1 MSLWQDIRYGARTLR
16 NAPGFTLTAVVTM
29 ALGIGATTATFSICD
44 AMLWKPL
51 PLPHLDQLVM
61 VMQRLPDDP
70 NDWVA
75 NTPADA
81 EDIRRESTSFEGM
94 AFWEGGSANIV
105 GAAGEPERVKGYQ
118 VSANFFGVLGVAP
131 ARGRVFQP
139 GEDQLGRQHE
149 VVIGDGLWR
158 RRFGADPE
166 ILGRPI
172 RLDNDDYTVV
182 GVMPEKSEFPI
193 TAELWTPLAL
203 DPEEMHSRTKRQ
215 LDAMGRLKP
224 GRTAAQAAAEIDAIG
239 ARLARQ
245 YPDTNKNRRF
255 VALPVRQ
262 FLIGPYTGQYVLML
276 FGAVLFVLLIA
287 CANVANL
294 EFARATGRTREVAV
308 RTALGAGRGR
318 LVAQFLTESV
328 LLCLL
333 GAALGLLVASWGLD
347 LNRAGMPPEVEKH
360 VLGWKDISLDG
371 RALAFTLAAAVLSG
385 ILAGLAPAWQG
396 SRTNVNEALKEGGR
410 GGATGRAKHRLR
422 AILVAVEIA
431 LAVVLLVGAG
441 LMVRGFQ
448 TLAASGERYEPA
460 TMLTLELE
468 ISENKY
474 REGYQQAAFYRQVLE
489 RTSAIPG
496 VRSAVAVSSMPYN
509 GQPPWR
515 VFTIEGKPPEPGNLP
530 SGGYQAVSVNYFETM
545 HIPLLAGRLLS
556 AADGANSLRAA
567 VISERMARRWW
578 PGEALPVGRRI
589 QIGVPEEAGRWLT
602 IVGVVGNAPQSVFNR
617 EPSAMVYVPYVQ
629 APRTGMDI
637 GVRAGPEGHPDPTRL
652 APAVVAAIRS
662 VDAEQPIT
670 LVATLEALRRDEALG
685 IDYVAVW
692 MGVFGL
698 LALALSSIGVY
709 GVMAYLVSE
718 QTHEIGIRM
727 ALGAPRESVLG
738 MVFRRGM
745 LTAATGLAAG
755 LAAAYA
761 LARLMASLVWG
772 VTATDPATFIG
783 IALALVAAAALAI
796 YIPAR
801 RAMLIDPIV
810 ALRYE

>member
-1 MSLWQDIRYGARTLR
+1 
-16 NAPGFTLTAVVTM
+16 
-29 ALGIGATTATFSICD
+29 
-44 AMLWKPL
+44 
-51 PLPHLDQLVM
+51 
-61 VMQRLPDDP
+61 
-70 NDWVA
+70 
-75 NTPADA
+75 
-81 EDIRRESTSFEGM
+81 
-94 AFWEGGSANIV
+94 
-105 GAAGEPERVKGYQ
+105 
-118 VSANFFGVLGVAP
+118 
-131 ARGRVFQP
+131 VFQP
-139 GEDQLGRQHE
+139 GEDQPGRQHE
-149 VVIGDGLWR
+149 VVIGDRLWR

-166 ILGRPI
+166 ILGKPI

-193 TAELWTPLAL
+193 TAEMWTPLAL
-203 DPEEMHSRTKRQ
+203 DPEDMHSRTKRR
-215 LDAMGRLKP
+215 LSAMGRLKP

-245 YPDTNKNRRF
+245 YPDTNQNRRF
-255 VALPVRQ
+255 VALPVRH

-294 EFARATGRTREVAV
+294 QFARATGRTREAAL
-308 RTALGAGRGR
+308 RIALGAGRGR
-318 LVAQFLTESV
+318 LVAQLLTESV
-328 LLCLL
+328 LLSLA

-347 LNRAGMPPEVEKH
+347 LNRAAMPAEVEKH
-360 VLGWKDISLDG
+360 ILGWKDIAING
-371 RALAFTLAAAVLSG
+371 RALAFTLAAAVASG

-396 SRTNVNEALKEGGR
+396 SRANVNEALKEGGR
-410 GGATGRAKHRLR
+410 GGRAPSGLGRGKHRLR
-422 AILVAVEIA
+422 ATLVAAEIA
-431 LAVVLLVGAG
+431 LALVLLVGAG

-474 REGYQQAAFYRQVLE
+474 REGYQQAEFYRQVLE

-496 VRSAVAVSSMPYN
+496 VRSAVAASSMPYN

-515 VFTIEGKPPEPGNLP
+515 VFTIEGKQPEPGNLP
-530 SGGYQAVSVNYFETM
+530 SGGYQSVSVNYFETM

-556 AADGANSLRAA
+556 AADGARSPRAA

-578 PGEALPVGRRI
+578 PGEALPIGRRI

-602 IVGVVGNAPQSVFNR
+602 IVGVVGNAPQTVFDR
-617 EPSAMVYVPYVQ
+617 EPIATVYVPYVQ
-629 APRTGMDI
+629 APRTGIDI
-637 GVRAGPEGHPDPTRL
+637 GVRAFGDPTRL
-652 APAVVAAIRS
+652 APAVTAAIRS

-727 ALGAPRESVLG
+727 ALGAPRENVLG

-755 LAAAYA
+755 LVAAYA

-783 IALALVAAAALAI
+783 IAAALAAAAALAI

-801 RAMLIDPIV
+801 RAMHIDPIV

>member
-1 MSLWQDIRYGARTLR
+1 MSLWQDLRYGARMLR
-16 NAPGFTLTAVVTM
+16 QAPGFTVTAVVTM

-44 AMLWKPL
+44 AILWKPL
-51 PLPHLDQLVM
+51 PLPRLDQLAM
-61 VMQRLPDDP
+61 VEQRVPDDP
-70 NDWVA
+70 YDWVS

-81 EDIRRESTSFEGM
+81 EDIRRESTSFQGM

-105 GAAGEPERVKGYQ
+105 GAGGEPERIRGYA
-118 VSANFFGVLGVAP
+118 VSANFFDVLGVEA
-131 ARGRVFQP
+131 ARGRAFQP
-139 GEDQLGRQHE
+139 GEDQPGRQHQA
-149 VVIGDGLWR
+149 VLSDGLWR
-158 RRFGADPE
+158 RRFGADLE
-166 ILGRPI
+166 ILGKPI
-172 RLDNDDYTVV
+172 RLDNENYTVV
-182 GVMPEKSEFPI
+182 GIMPERSEFPVR
-193 TAELWTPLAL
+193 AELWTPLAL
-203 DPEEMHSRTKRQ
+203 DPEEIHSRTKRR
-215 LDAMGRLKP
+215 LEAIGRLKP
-224 GRTAAQAAAEIDAIG
+224 GLTVAQAAAEIDAIG

-255 VALPVRQ
+255 ATLPVRQ
-262 FLIGPYTGQYVLML
+262 FLIGPHTQQYALML

-294 EFARATGRTREVAV
+294 HFARATGRTREVAV

-328 LLCLL
+328 LLSLV

-347 LNRAGMPPEVEKH
+347 LNRAGMPPEVGKH
-360 VLGWKDISLDG
+360 FLGWEVISLDG

-396 SRTNVNEALKEGGR
+396 SRTNVNEALKEGGA
-410 GGATGRAKHRLR
+410 GGATGRGKHRLR
-422 AILVAVEIA
+422 AILVAAEIA

-448 TLAASGERYEPA
+448 TLAASGARYEPA

-474 REGYQQAAFYRQVLE
+474 RESYQQAAFYRQVLE

-496 VRSAVAVSSMPYN
+496 VRSAVAAGSMPYN

-515 VFTIEGKPPEPGNLP
+515 VFTIEGERPEPGDLP

-545 HIPLLAGRLLS
+545 HIPLLAGRLPS
-556 AADGANSLRAA
+556 AADGAHTLRAA

-578 PGEALPVGRRI
+578 PGGAFPVGRRI

-602 IVGVVGNAPQSVFNR
+602 IVGVVGNAPQSVFDR
-617 EPSAMVYVPYVQ
+617 EPLPMVYFPYVQ
-629 APRTGMDI
+629 SPRTGMDI
-637 GVRAGPEGHPDPTRL
+637 GIRAGPEGHPDPARL
-652 APAVVAAIRS
+652 VSAVTAAIRS
-662 VDAEQPIT
+662 VDPEQPIT
-670 LVATLEALRRDEALG
+670 LVSTLEELRRREALG
-685 IDYVAVW
+685 IDYLAVW

-709 GVMAYLVSE
+709 GVMAHLVSE

-727 ALGAPRESVLG
+727 ALGAPRENVLG
-738 MVFRRGM
+738 TIFRHG
-745 LTAATGLAAG
+745 LLTTAAGLAAG

-761 LARLMASLVWG
+761 LAKLMASLFWG

-783 IALALVAAAALAI
+783 IVLALAAAAALAI

-801 RAMLIDPIV
+801 RAMHIDPIV

>member
-1 MSLWQDIRYGARTLR
+1 MSLWQDLRYGARTLR
-16 NAPGFTLTAVVTM
+16 KAPGFTLTAVVTM

-51 PLPHLDQLVM
+51 PLPHLDQLVI
-61 VMQRLPDDP
+61 VMQRVQDDP
-70 NDWVA
+70 NDWVP

-81 EDIRRESTSFEGM
+81 EDIRRESTSFKEM

-105 GAAGEPERVKGYQ
+105 GAGGEPERVKGYQ
-118 VSANFFGVLGVAP
+118 VSANFFDVLGVQP

-139 GEDQLGRQHE
+139 GEDQPGRQHE

-166 ILGRPI
+166 ILGKPI
-172 RLDNDDYTVV
+172 RLDSYDYTVV
-182 GVMPEKSEFPI
+182 GVMPVKSEFPI
-193 TAELWTPLAL
+193 AAELWTPLAL
-203 DPEEMHSRTKRQ
+203 DPEEMHSRTRRQ
-215 LDAMGRLKP
+215 LQAMGRLKP
-224 GRTAAQAAAEIDAIG
+224 GRTAAQAAAEIDAIA

-255 VALPVRQ
+255 VTLPVRQ

-294 EFARATGRTREVAV
+294 QFARATGRTREVAL

-318 LVAQFLTESV
+318 LVAQLLTESV
-328 LLCLL
+328 LLSLV

-360 VLGWKDISLDG
+360 VLGFKDISLNG

-385 ILAGLAPAWQG
+385 MLAGLAPAWQG

-410 GGATGRAKHRLR
+410 SGATGRGKHRLR

-448 TLAASGERYEPA
+448 TLAASGARYEPA

-468 ISENKY
+468 IGENKY
-474 REGYQQAAFYRQVLE
+474 REGYQQAEFYRQVLE

-496 VRSAVAVSSMPYN
+496 VRSAVAVASMPYN
-509 GQPPWR
+509 GQPSWR
-515 VFTIEGKPPEPGNLP
+515 VFTIEGKPPEPGDLP
-530 SGGYQAVSVNYFETM
+530 TGAYQAVSVNYFETM

-556 AADGANSLRAA
+556 AADGPDHSPHAA

-589 QIGVPEEAGRWLT
+589 QIGIPEEAGRWLT
-602 IVGVVGNAPQSVFNR
+602 IVGVVANAPQSVFNR
-617 EPSAMVYVPYVQ
+617 EPVSMVYVPYVQ

-637 GVRAGPEGHPDPTRL
+637 GVRAPDPTRL
-652 APAVVAAIRS
+652 APAVTAAIRS
-662 VDAEQPIT
+662 VDPEQPIT
-670 LVATLEALRRDEALG
+670 LVATLEALRRDQALG

-718 QTHEIGIRM
+718 QTREIGIRM
-727 ALGAPRESVLG
+727 ALGAPRENVLG
-738 MVFRRGM
+738 MIFRRGM
-745 LTAATGLAAG
+745 LTAAAGLAAG

-772 VTATDPATFIG
+772 VTATDPATFLG

-796 YIPAR
+796 YVPAR
-801 RAMLIDPIV
+801 RAMHIDPIV